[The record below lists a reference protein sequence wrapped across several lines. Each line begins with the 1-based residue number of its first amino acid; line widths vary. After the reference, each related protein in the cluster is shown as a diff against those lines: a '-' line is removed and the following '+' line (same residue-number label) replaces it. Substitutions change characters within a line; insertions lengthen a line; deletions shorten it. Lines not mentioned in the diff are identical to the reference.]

1 MRLCAPRRDS
11 ILHFPTFDLP
21 GSPYAQ
27 LMSTSR
33 ILLFLLLSAPVSA
46 QIVAPCRPQ
55 LWKEARSVVSELAS
69 LEADLPRD
77 TYLSAVEDF
86 AARLEPLLPELS
98 AAQFDEAVAFVA
110 TLRDMQGAPPA
121 DTLKLS
127 NSLSALL
134 LNPSSPS
141 VTSRLVDSLV
151 QAFRS
156 PDRNYPLNLEQLLKS
171 LQTAGQ
177 RCRA

>member
-1 MRLCAPRRDS
+1 MFTP
-11 ILHFPTFDLP
+11 
-21 GSPYAQ
+21 
-27 LMSTSR
+27 R
-33 ILLFLLLSAPVSA
+33 ILSLLLLSVPVPA
-46 QIVAPCRPQ
+46 QNVAPCRPQ
-55 LWKEARSVVSELAS
+55 LWKEARTVVSEMAS

-77 TYLSAVEDF
+77 TYLAAVEDF
-86 AARLEPLLPELS
+86 AARLEPLLPEMS
-98 AAQFDEAVAFVA
+98 AAQFDEAVAFVT

-134 LNPSSPS
+134 LNPSNPT
-141 VTSRLVDSLV
+141 VTSRIAGSLV
-151 QAFRS
+151 EAFRS